1 VTSDEERRRRRL
13 IRLEA
18 ALYASGR
25 PLDLDDLK
33 YLVGTRSDN
42 IMDDLVKE
50 LSRRYRKRNGAM
62 EVKALPDD
70 RVVLQLIE
78 EYSDIV
84 DDITSKPLLSM
95 GPLKTLSYVAYNQPV
110 LQTQVV
116 EDRGSHVYSQLRRM
130 EDMGLITREP
140 SKSGS
145 FILRTT
151 PYFAD
156 YFGFSHDPAKSKLQL
171 RRIFNQLKI
180 KSLDIDEENIRDGD
194 DELNFLTDP
203 RDGLP
208 EGFTEYP
215 RASDSSS

>member
-1 VTSDEERRRRRL
+1 MTSEEERRKKRL

-18 ALYASGR
+18 ALYAAGR
-25 PLDLDDLK
+25 PLNLDDLK

-42 IMDDLVKE
+42 IMNDLVKH
-50 LSRRYRKRNGAM
+50 LSRRYRERDGAL
-62 EVKALPDD
+62 EVKTLLGD
-70 RVVLQLIE
+70 RVVLQLGD

-84 DDITSKPLLSM
+84 EDVTSRPLLSM

-110 LQTQVV
+110 LQSHVV
-116 EDRGSHVYSQLRRM
+116 EDRGSHIYSQLRRM
-130 EDMGLITREP
+130 EKMGLITREP
-140 SKSGS
+140 AENGS

-180 KSLDIDEENIRDGD
+180 KSIDNGDENFSEEEVNLLADSG
-194 DELNFLTDP
+194 
-203 RDGLP
+203 DGLP
-208 EGFTEYP
+208 ERFSEYP